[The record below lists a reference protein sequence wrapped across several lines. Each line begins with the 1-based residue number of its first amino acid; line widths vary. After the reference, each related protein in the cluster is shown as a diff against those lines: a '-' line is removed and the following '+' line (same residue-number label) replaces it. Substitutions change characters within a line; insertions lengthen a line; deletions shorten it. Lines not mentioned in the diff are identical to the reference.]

1 MSSPRRFPP
10 CNPFTGEGAAWRI
23 AGAAM
28 LAVTVAGQHPFEQ
41 FSRFRAKDVLS
52 LVPNWRFFAPN
63 PCMHD
68 SHFLYR
74 TVDADGNASPWQDA
88 FATETRKPQHIVWFP
103 TRRADKGMV
112 DACADILPT
121 LEFGGFEGAARTPGY
136 RMITENLRVLIRSRG
151 PVPEASGASSS
162 RWPRTPATT
171 RATVPRCCSSPRS
184 SPSTPRPGHPAHAG
198 PGQDSRKGVTHGQ
211 RDPFILLGI
220 LIFAV
225 GLLKAGL
232 RLAKARSESD
242 EDGREHE

>member
-136 RMITENLRVLIRSRG
+136 RLITENLRVLIRSRG
-151 PVPEASGASSS
+151 PVPEGVRGFQFALAKDTGYDTRHRPSLLFVSPFVPLDPQAPGTPLTRVPAK
-162 RWPRTPATT
+162 TPAK
-171 RATVPRCCSSPRS
+171 V
-184 SPSTPRPGHPAHAG
+184 
-198 PGQDSRKGVTHGQ
+198 
-211 RDPFILLGI
+211 
-220 LIFAV
+220 
-225 GLLKAGL
+225 
-232 RLAKARSESD
+232 
-242 EDGREHE
+242 

>member
-1 MSSPRRFPP
+1 MSTPRRFPP
-10 CNPFTGEGAAWRI
+10 RNPFTGEGAAWRI

-28 LAVTVAGQHPFEQ
+28 LVVTVAGQHPFEQ

-74 TVDADGNASPWQDA
+74 TVDADGSASPWHDA

-151 PVPEASGASSS
+151 PVPEDVRGFQFALAKATGYDTRHRPSLLFVSPFVPLDPQAPGT
-162 RWPRTPATT
+162 PLTRTPAK
-171 RATVPRCCSSPRS
+171 
-184 SPSTPRPGHPAHAG
+184 TP
-198 PGQDSRKGVTHGQ
+198 
-211 RDPFILLGI
+211 
-220 LIFAV
+220 
-225 GLLKAGL
+225 
-232 RLAKARSESD
+232 AKV
-242 EDGREHE
+242 

>member
-1 MSSPRRFPP
+1 MSTPRRFPP
-10 CNPFTGEGAAWRI
+10 RNPFTGEGAAWRI

-28 LAVTVAGQHPFEQ
+28 LVVTVAGQHPFEQ

-74 TVDADGNASPWQDA
+74 TVDADGGASPWHDA

-151 PVPEASGASSS
+151 PVPEDVRGFQFALAKATGYDTRHRPSLLFVSPFVPLDPQAPGT
-162 RWPRTPATT
+162 PLTRTPAK
-171 RATVPRCCSSPRS
+171 
-184 SPSTPRPGHPAHAG
+184 TP
-198 PGQDSRKGVTHGQ
+198 
-211 RDPFILLGI
+211 
-220 LIFAV
+220 
-225 GLLKAGL
+225 
-232 RLAKARSESD
+232 AKV
-242 EDGREHE
+242 